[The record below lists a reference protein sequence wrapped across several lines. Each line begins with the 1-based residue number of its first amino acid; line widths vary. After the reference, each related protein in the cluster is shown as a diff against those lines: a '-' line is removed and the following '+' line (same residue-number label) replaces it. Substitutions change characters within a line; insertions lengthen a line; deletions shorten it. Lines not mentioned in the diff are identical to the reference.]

1 MKNISGTMP
10 QFKER
15 RLSRRRFLSG
25 GAGIVATGLLAGPLG
40 IPESA
45 IAGNAPFDP
54 QNWTSVRSQF
64 DLDPRYVHFA
74 TFLLAPHPRPIREA
88 IARHRRELDRNPADY
103 LHAFGASLDADVRSA
118 GAKYIGGEP
127 DQIAIT
133 DSTTMGLGLVYG
145 GLKLKPGQEIVTT
158 EHDFYS
164 THEALRLRTARTGAK
179 VRRIRLY
186 SNPRHASE
194 TEIVDM
200 VRQAI
205 TRQTRAIALTWV
217 HSSTGVKL
225 PILSISRAI
234 SEVNRNRDLADRVL
248 LCVDA
253 VHGLGVEDTRIADLG
268 CDFFIAGTHKWLFGP
283 RGTGIIWTR
292 QGADDTVL
300 ATIPTFDGRHIG
312 AWMRRLEPA
321 DVISGPAMTP
331 GGYQSF
337 EHRWALAEA
346 FRFHLLIGKDRIAE
360 RTRTLARQLKE
371 CLSKMRRVTVHTPLH
386 DGLSAGIVCLD
397 VDGVRPEVMAARLRD
412 EHRVIASTTPYATRY
427 LRFGPSM
434 VNTTE
439 EVERVLRGVGSIV
452 S

>member
-1 MKNISGTMP
+1 MP

-15 RLSRRRFLSG
+15 RLSRRAFLSG
-25 GAGIVATGLLAGPLG
+25 GAGIVATGLLAGPPS

-45 IAGNAPFDP
+45 FAGDARFDP
-54 QNWTSVRSQF
+54 QSWTSVRTQF
-64 DLDPRYVHFA
+64 DLDPRYLHLA
-74 TFLLAPHPRPIREA
+74 SFLLAPHPRPVREA
-88 IARHRRELDRNPADY
+88 IARHRRELDRNPVDY
-103 LHAFGASLDADVRSA
+103 LHSFGASFDADVRSA

-127 DQIAIT
+127 AQIAIT

-164 THEALRLRTARTGAK
+164 THEALRLRAARTGAK

-194 TEIVDM
+194 TQIVDM
-200 VRQAI
+200 IRQAI
-205 TRQTRAIALTWV
+205 TRQTRVIALTWV

-234 SEVNRNRDLADRVL
+234 TEVNRNRDLADRVL

-292 QGADDTVL
+292 QGVGDAVL
-300 ATIPTFDGRHIG
+300 ATIPTFDGRHIR
-312 AWMRRLEPA
+312 AWMRRREPT

-346 FRFHLLIGKDRIAE
+346 FRFHLQIGKNRIAE
-360 RTRTLARQLKE
+360 RTRALSRQLKE
-371 CLSKMRRVTVHTPLH
+371 GLSKMRRVTVHTPLH
-386 DGLSAGIVCLD
+386 DGLSAGIVCLE
-397 VDGVRPEVMAARLRD
+397 VDGFRPEVVAARLRD
-412 EHRVIASTTPYATRY
+412 EYRVLASTTPYATSY
-427 LRFGPSM
+427 LRFGPSI

-439 EVERVLRGVGSIV
+439 EVERALRAVGSII